1 MPQPIIPIH
10 QQENMSILFGDSM
23 QPEFQLSEIQ
33 AILLQPSAV
42 DKKYKKVAV
51 NAINA
56 LERIDKNIDFVVTA
70 VSNSN
75 ERFCAVPHEID
86 DNTILALK
94 AEGLISGYGR
104 SVKITER
111 GRGALRDHYLSSKN
125 AMNENKPKD
134 KFDYKSSVRV
144 SFKKPE

>member
-1 MPQPIIPIH
+1 MPQPIVPIH

-33 AILLQPSAV
+33 NILLQPSAV
-42 DKKYKKVAV
+42 DKGYKKVAV
-51 NAINA
+51 NAIKA
-56 LERIDKNIDFVVTA
+56 LESIDKNTDLIVTA

-75 ERFCAVPHEID
+75 ERFCTVPSEID
-86 DNTILALK
+86 DNALLALK
-94 AEGLISGYGR
+94 ADGLISGYGR

-111 GRGALRDHYLSSKN
+111 GRTALRDHYLSSRN
-125 AMNENKPKD
+125 SMNENKSKE

-144 SFKKPE
+144 SFKKP